1 MKDLKPL
8 LAILVLAAATAITR
22 SQITTKRS
30 PDPMT
35 NPKSSVTHIP
45 SAKMEAAFAK
55 GMPLFENSEFKIH
68 AGRRDAPGIAE
79 VHARD
84 TDIFHVLEGS
94 ATFVIGGTTVE
105 PKTVGPDEI
114 RAKEI
119 QGGESRRLTKG
130 DVIIIPKGVPHWFK
144 EVDGPLLYYVVK
156 VTSPR

>member
-1 MKDLKPL
+1 MKDLRPL

-22 SQITTKRS
+22 SQIAAKRS
-30 PDPMT
+30 AEQSADA
-35 NPKSSVTHIP
+35 KASVTLIP
-45 SAKMEAAFAK
+45 GAKVEAAFAK
-55 GMPLFENSEFKIH
+55 GTPLFENSEFKVH
-68 AGRRDAPGIAE
+68 ASRRDAPGIAE
-79 VHARD
+79 LHGRD

-105 PKTVGPDEI
+105 PKTVAPDEI
-114 RAKEI
+114 RGKAI
-119 QGGESRRLTKG
+119 QGGENRRISKG